1 VLRVEGSALKTRPI
15 RIPKSKIQNQVHLSS
30 VFCHPL
36 IKDDK
41 TRHWWYPVR
50 ENERTLL
57 EFKNLNTKY
66 IRRLLVCQG
75 SKIGTNL

>member
-1 VLRVEGSALKTRPI
+1 MGF
-15 RIPKSKIQNQVHLSS
+15 Q
-30 VFCHPL
+30 
-36 IKDDK
+36 DDK